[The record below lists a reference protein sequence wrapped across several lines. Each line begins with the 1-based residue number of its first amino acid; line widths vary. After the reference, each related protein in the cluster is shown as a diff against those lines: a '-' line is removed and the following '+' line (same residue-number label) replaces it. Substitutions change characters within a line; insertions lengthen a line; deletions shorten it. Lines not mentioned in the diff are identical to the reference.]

1 MSNQSVTDQAND
13 ATQAEHTTDAAAREV
28 ERALLAHP
36 NIRDAAITLRLDAG
50 EQRLIAYVVPKGV
63 GPSVT
68 QLKTYLQTQV
78 PVNQAPVE
86 FVSLLELPRT
96 STGQVDRAR
105 LHLATSAHTVPGTT
119 YVAPRTDTEAAIA
132 AIWAEALMLDRVG
145 IHDDFLAIGG
155 DSLIAT
161 QIVARIWE
169 QFGTE
174 IPLEALFDGGTIAV
188 LVDRFFGE
196 TPHPTPHA

>member
-1 MSNQSVTDQAND
+1 MSEPVVRER
-13 ATQAEHTTDAAAREV
+13 TQAPEHSDAAAGDL

-36 NIRDAAITLRLDAG
+36 DVRDAAIVSRQDGSERRLV
-50 EQRLIAYVVPKGV
+50 AYMVPRGV
-63 GPSVT
+63 GPSVA
-68 QLKTYLQTQV
+68 QLKTHLAAAV
-78 PVNQAPVE
+78 PAGPALE
-86 FVSLLELPRT
+86 FITLLELPRT
-96 STGQVDRAR
+96 VSGEVDRSR
-105 LHLATSAHTVPGTT
+105 LHQAATAQAIPGTT
-119 YVAPRTDTEAAIA
+119 YTAPRTPTEMAIA
-132 AIWAEALMLDRVG
+132 AIWADALMLDRVG

-174 IPLEALFDGGTIAV
+174 VSLEGLFDGGTIAV

-196 TPHPTPHA
+196 AARPAAQT